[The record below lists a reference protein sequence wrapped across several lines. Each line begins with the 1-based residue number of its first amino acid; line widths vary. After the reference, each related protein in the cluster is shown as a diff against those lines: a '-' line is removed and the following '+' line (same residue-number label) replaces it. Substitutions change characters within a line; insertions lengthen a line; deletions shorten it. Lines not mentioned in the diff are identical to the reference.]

1 MILELK
7 VLYQKVEDFFGEV
20 KKRYP
25 EGLSCK
31 SGCSTCC
38 HVDLSVFSVE
48 ANNIESWFQSL
59 SQEDKVNMRAEWEKP
74 YSQTRGFN
82 GELLTSCAFLKDHRC
97 TIYEARPLICRTQG
111 LPLMFENDEGE
122 EEVDACP
129 LNFEDSELEEK
140 DILSLP
146 RLNTALS
153 QLQIQAGAQS
163 ERVKLRKLMEKLK
176 GD

>member
-1 MILELK
+1 MSKELK
-7 VLYQKVEDFFGEV
+7 VLYQKVEDFFDEV
-20 KKRYP
+20 RKRHP

-59 SQEDKVNMRAEWEKP
+59 SQEDKEKIREEWEKP
-74 YSQTRGFN
+74 STQTRGFN
-82 GELLTSCAFLKDHRC
+82 GELLNSCAFLKDHRC

-111 LPLMFENDEGE
+111 LPLMFEKDHGGE
-122 EEVDACP
+122 DVDACP

-140 DILSLP
+140 DILSLA
-146 RLNTALS
+146 RLNRVLS
-153 QLQIQAGAQS
+153 QLQIQAGTQP
-163 ERVKLRKLMEKLK
+163 ERVELRKLMEKLK
-176 GD
+176 GH